1 MQPQTLGKE
10 GLRQDIEDDIE
21 NENDSKLPILMRVES
36 NVCTA
41 TYFCVAHI
49 VYLMHL
55 CCCVWIMLALREF
68 ILSRYERMQ
77 TKDAIIVIV
86 IANQTQRGPWCAKYL
101 LDVQSFLICQ
111 KREEIE
117 CQEGTQISESYA
129 HTFCDSCPKLKKIL
143 QFCVRLNLL

>member
-49 VYLMHL
+49 VY
-55 CCCVWIMLALREF
+55 I
-68 ILSRYERMQ
+68 
-77 TKDAIIVIV
+77 
-86 IANQTQRGPWCAKYL
+86 
-101 LDVQSFLICQ
+101 
-111 KREEIE
+111 
-117 CQEGTQISESYA
+117 
-129 HTFCDSCPKLKKIL
+129 
-143 QFCVRLNLL
+143 